1 MDALQPKDHAEAVA
15 LFRSDVIGA
24 LARRKLARGE
34 QRRELRALSKT
45 HFRPPGADR
54 TRTFSV
60 ATLERWLAAYRAGS
74 LAGLRPDARS
84 DRGRGRDLA
93 PELRDLLLE
102 IRRAEPS
109 ASVPLILR
117 TLVADGRLAKGTVS
131 ASTVRRLYVEHGLD
145 RIPMR
150 DGSSPKTRLR
160 WQAER
165 PGALWHA
172 DVCHLAPIVVG
183 DRRIPVRV
191 HGILDDAS
199 RYIVALEAHS
209 TEREIDMLGVLVR
222 TVRKHPVPDALY
234 LDNGSTYRGDLL
246 RLACARLGTTVLHA
260 RPYDPEAR
268 GKMERFWRTLREGCT
283 DFLGSVAS
291 LHDVNVRLW
300 AFLDEH
306 YHRAPH
312 ASLLGRAPGV
322 VYAEGAKA
330 AEAIDETLLRDALTA
345 RVRRRVRR
353 DTTVTIDGT
362 DWELDQGYLA
372 GRLVMVARCLV
383 DPNDPPWIEY
393 QGKRFALH
401 AVDPVRNAH
410 RKRPPRRTEVEARI
424 RGAVDVHF
432 DPPGALLDRAVGR
445 PPRGHKEKP

>member
-160 WQAER
+160 WA
-165 PGALWHA
+165 
-172 DVCHLAPIVVG
+172 
-183 DRRIPVRV
+183 
-191 HGILDDAS
+191 GIA
-199 RYIVALEAHS
+199 
-209 TEREIDMLGVLVR
+209 
-222 TVRKHPVPDALY
+222 
-234 LDNGSTYRGDLL
+234 
-246 RLACARLGTTVLHA
+246 
-260 RPYDPEAR
+260 
-268 GKMERFWRTLREGCT
+268 
-283 DFLGSVAS
+283 
-291 LHDVNVRLW
+291 
-300 AFLDEH
+300 
-306 YHRAPH
+306 HRAL
-312 ASLLGRAPGV
+312 S
-322 VYAEGAKA
+322 
-330 AEAIDETLLRDALTA
+330 
-345 RVRRRVRR
+345 
-353 DTTVTIDGT
+353 
-362 DWELDQGYLA
+362 
-372 GRLVMVARCLV
+372 
-383 DPNDPPWIEY
+383 
-393 QGKRFALH
+393 
-401 AVDPVRNAH
+401 
-410 RKRPPRRTEVEARI
+410 
-424 RGAVDVHF
+424 
-432 DPPGALLDRAVGR
+432 
-445 PPRGHKEKP
+445 